1 MEETASKKRRRRR
14 KIVSVCQMNIHTS
27 DPLKAKLVQRLSFSR
42 NNAIASSIPF

>member
-1 MEETASKKRRRRR
+1 VKEKNCKRMSR
-14 KIVSVCQMNIHTS
+14 MNIHTS